1 MINWFLTRMPRLLSG
16 VRKVFFLTRMSRP
29 FRGVR
34 TVFSTKDVGK
44 TGYPHAE
51 E

>member
-1 MINWFLTRMPRLLSG
+1 MTKWCS
-16 VRKVFFLTRMSRP
+16 TRMSRTQQ
-29 FRGVR
+29 GEDNLLSNV
-34 TVFSTKDVGK
+34 VGK

>member
-1 MINWFLTRMPRLLSG
+1 MPRLLSG

-44 TGYPHAE
+44 TGYPHE
-51 E
+51 EE